1 MKTQTHS
8 HPAPIHR
15 AASIRLCR
23 KLSSGPALTSATLS
37 RAISSVSAG
46 DYFPAARGNAAL
58 AILKRFIALFPGRR
72 FPVAGEVVAIPIA
85 RMRKAG
91 LSRAK
96 AMYIKGLAAHVVA
109 KKVNFHRFPKMDD
122 EAIIT
127 ELTAV
132 KGIGRWTAE
141 MFLMF
146 NMGRPT

>member
-1 MKTQTHS
+1 M
-8 HPAPIHR
+8 A
-15 AASIRLCR
+15 
-23 KLSSGPALTSATLS
+23 
-37 RAISSVSAG
+37 RAIIFQQLAG
-46 DYFPAARGNAAL
+46 SAAL

-72 FPVAGEVVAIPIA
+72 FPSPEQVVAISIA

-96 AMYIKGLAAHVVA
+96 ALYIKGLAAHVAA

-122 EAIIT
+122 EAIIA

-146 NMGRPT
+146 NMGRPDVMPSGRPRRADGGNESLRTGETSDAEGNFQAYSRT